1 MFKSYLCLHNN
12 LLMNYFVFLFYF
24 RDMFVKCVA
33 FQTSGESNVFE
44 PRFVSQQF
52 DVVFRPTIADDAVMV
67 HFHKNICR
75 VEKTTYE
82 NKRNLP
88 WFSNILHIRPS
99 TWMTE
104 RQR

>member
-1 MFKSYLCLHNN
+1 
-12 LLMNYFVFLFYF
+12 
-24 RDMFVKCVA
+24 MFVKCVA

-52 DVVFRPTIADDAVMV
+52 NVVFRPTIADDAVMV

-82 NKRNLP
+82 KRNLP
-88 WFSNILHIRPS
+88 WFSNVLLIRPS